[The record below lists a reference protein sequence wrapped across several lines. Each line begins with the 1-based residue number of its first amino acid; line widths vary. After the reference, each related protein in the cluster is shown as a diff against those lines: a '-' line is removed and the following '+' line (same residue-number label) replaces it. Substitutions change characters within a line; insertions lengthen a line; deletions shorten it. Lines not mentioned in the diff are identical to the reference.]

1 MSKDYLD
8 KWEERQKQNTEIIDQ
23 QQAKTKIMTQE
34 IFKKEWWDKFDNS
47 LYFDY
52 LLNREEM
59 LNTYRV
65 TYKTYKGSDTS
76 APVSYAIK
84 YIKAQDKHDAK
95 KAFGLWEGLIIKIE
109 RI

>member
-1 MSKDYLD
+1 M
-8 KWEERQKQNTEIIDQ
+8 IDP
-23 QQAKTKIMTQE
+23 
-34 IFKKEWWDKFDNS
+34 FKLEFWDNFNDS

-52 LLNREEM
+52 LLKREEM

-84 YIKAQDKHDAK
+84 YIKAYSRQDAIN
-95 KAFGLWEGLIIKIE
+95 AFNLWKGLIIKVEICD
-109 RI
+109 

>member
-1 MSKDYLD
+1 MQD
-8 KWEERQKQNTEIIDQ
+8 
-23 QQAKTKIMTQE
+23 
-34 IFKKEWWDKFDNS
+34 IFKLEFWDNFNDS

-52 LLNREEM
+52 LLKREEM
-59 LNTYRV
+59 LNTYRI
-65 TYKTYKGSDTS
+65 TYKQYAGSDTS

-109 RI
+109 MI